1 MSRIDDLIQRLC
13 PDGVEFRTISEVA
26 QVSTGNSDR
35 KDATP
40 DGKYPFY
47 VRSKSIQRS
56 DTYEFDETAIVI
68 PGEGGIGDIF
78 HYVEGKYALHQRAY
92 RIHFINQHISTKFAY
107 YYFSVKFK
115 EFILKKAVSAT
126 VISIRKPMIES
137 FRVPVPPLS
146 VQEEIVRILD
156 SFTSLEAELEAEL
169 EARKNQYEYYR
180 HDLLLN
186 PIASGK
192 AEWMTLGDLG
202 QVRMCKR
209 VMKNQTSSHGEV
221 PFYKIGTFGNSPDS
235 FISRRLFNDYK
246 QRYSFPEKGDVLISA
261 AGTIGRAIPYDGEDA
276 YFQDSNIV
284 WIANDEKRV
293 MNKYLY
299 YWYGITD
306 WSTEGGTIK
315 RLYNSNLRNTRILV
329 PPFETQSRIVSILDS
344 FDSLVH
350 DLSSGLP
357 AEIAAR
363 RQQYEFYRDRLLS
376 FKELGV

>member
-1 MSRIDDLIQRLC
+1 MSRIDDLIQKLC
-13 PDGVEFRTISEVA
+13 PDGVRAHPLGELVRIRN
-26 QVSTGNSDR
+26 GKSDR
-35 KDATP
+35 ALGPGNIPVYGSGGVMRCVDTAAHPGPSVLIPRKGSLANLFFV
-40 DGKYPFY
+40 DGPFWT
-47 VRSKSIQRS
+47 V
-56 DTYEFDETAIVI
+56 DTIFYTE
-68 PGEGGIGDIF
+68 IGD
-78 HYVEGKYALHQRAY
+78 
-92 RIHFINQHISTKFAY
+92 RILPKFLYHFLLTKHLDEMNQAGGVPSMTQ
-107 YYFSVKFK
+107 SVLNHLP
-115 EFILKKAVSAT
+115 I
-126 VISIRKPMIES
+126 
-137 FRVPVPPLS
+137 PVPPLP

-169 EARKNQYEYYR
+169 EARKKQYEYYR

-357 AEIAAR
+357 AEIVAR
-363 RQQYEFYRDRLLS
+363 RKQYEFYRDRLLS
-376 FKELGV
+376 FKELAA